1 MGFKDFVDDIHD
13 GTTLNEWLL
22 HEATT
27 ASRYA
32 IDVNYRTRT
41 DEVAKGFAK
50 IALGYVSAALKQN
63 GYHTRHVYDVDPVR
77 LLVSTRNW
85 DDGEWIVEV
94 HFHPEYDGGC
104 FVICKGFYNKDRK
117 TASIVHSKKSEGT
130 SAAAIA
136 NEIRMTLNEL
146 QGQPDRHLEKLRPV
160 KLKTGPK
167 PY

>member
-1 MGFKDFVDDIHD
+1 MRFKDFIPEIDDT
-13 GTTLNEWLL
+13 TTLR
-22 HEATT
+22 EATT

-32 IDVNYRTRT
+32 IDVNYRTKT
-41 DEVAKGFAK
+41 NEVAANFAK

-63 GYHTRHVYDVDPVR
+63 GYHTKHVWDVDPVR
-77 LLVSTRNW
+77 LLVSSRNW

-94 HFHPEYDGGC
+94 HFHPDYEGGS
-104 FVICKGFYNKDRK
+104 FVVCKGFYNKDRK
-117 TASIVHSKKSEGT
+117 TASIVSRKKSDGT

-136 NEIRMTLNEL
+136 NEVRSLMNEL

-167 PY
+167 SYGG